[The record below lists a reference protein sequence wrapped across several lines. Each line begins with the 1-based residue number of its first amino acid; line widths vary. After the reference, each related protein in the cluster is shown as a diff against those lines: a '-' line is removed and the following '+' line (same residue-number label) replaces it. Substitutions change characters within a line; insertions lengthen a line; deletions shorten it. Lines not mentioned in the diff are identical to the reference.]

1 MNIIPI
7 KRALLSVSDK
17 TGLIEFAQQLIS
29 LGVEV
34 ISTGGTSQ
42 CLLQAGLPHRQVE
55 DITHLPA
62 ILGGRVKT
70 LHPNI
75 HGGILGKRNEHAEE
89 AARLGIEWI
98 DLVVVNFYPFEK
110 ITSQAEH
117 TFDEAIENIDIGGP
131 TMVRAAAKNF
141 NWVGIVTNPQDYSRI
156 LSTLASTSGLDLQ
169 LRRQLAEKAF
179 AMTAAYDAMIHHYFS
194 QSNDIADFK
203 DYFHLPLKKCMTLRY
218 GENPHQKASA
228 YQFNAQDG
236 LLTAKQHQGKELS
249 YNNLLDAEAALACVL
264 EFDLP
269 AAVVVKHTN
278 PCGVAVGDTIEEAF
292 LRAYQADS
300 VSAFGGIVTLNRP
313 CTEALALQLSTI
325 FIEVL
330 IAPAYSEAA
339 LKKLQEK
346 PNLRVLELPI
356 KAGAPWEMRFISG
369 GVLFQERD
377 YQKITV
383 EDLKIVTQIKP
394 DMQQI
399 AAMLFAWQV
408 VKHIKSN
415 GILIANEQV
424 TVGIG
429 AGQVSRID
437 AVEMAIKKA
446 KNRVKGA
453 VLASDAFFPFRDSI
467 DHIAKS
473 GIKAVIQP
481 GGSMRD
487 PEVIAACNEHSIAMV
502 FTGTRCFR
510 H

>member
-169 LRRQLAEKAF
+169 L
-179 AMTAAYDAMIHHYFS
+179 
-194 QSNDIADFK
+194 
-203 DYFHLPLKKCMTLRY
+203 KKRMTLRY

-269 AAVVVKHTN
+269 A
-278 PCGVAVGDTIEEAF
+278 E
-292 LRAYQADS
+292 
-300 VSAFGGIVTLNRP
+300 
-313 CTEALALQLSTI
+313 
-325 FIEVL
+325 
-330 IAPAYSEAA
+330 
-339 LKKLQEK
+339 
-346 PNLRVLELPI
+346 
-356 KAGAPWEMRFISG
+356 
-369 GVLFQERD
+369 
-377 YQKITV
+377 
-383 EDLKIVTQIKP
+383 
-394 DMQQI
+394 
-399 AAMLFAWQV
+399 
-408 VKHIKSN
+408 
-415 GILIANEQV
+415 
-424 TVGIG
+424 IG
-429 AGQVSRID
+429 
-437 AVEMAIKKA
+437 
-446 KNRVKGA
+446 
-453 VLASDAFFPFRDSI
+453 
-467 DHIAKS
+467 
-473 GIKAVIQP
+473 
-481 GGSMRD
+481 
-487 PEVIAACNEHSIAMV
+487 
-502 FTGTRCFR
+502 
-510 H
+510 